1 VRNLLYLTH
10 RLPFPPNK
18 GDKVRSYHL
27 LKYLARDHRVFL
39 GTFVDDPEDVPHV
52 SRLENLCAQVH
63 VVRLEPKLA
72 RLRSLTGLL
81 TGEALT
87 LPYYRSRRLSAWVAR
102 TVAEHGIDTAVVFS
116 SPMAQYLDG
125 VPDVRVLVDFVDV
138 DSAKWNE
145 FATSRRWPWS
155 WIYAREGERLL
166 AAERSIAAGAQRSFF
181 VTPAEAA
188 LFRRLAPESADKVEA
203 ISNGV
208 DADYFSRDP
217 ERPTPYRDDE
227 IPIVFTGAMDYWPN
241 VDAVTWFAAEVLPAL
256 RARRHNVR
264 FYIVGMRPAP
274 AVQALAGDAVVVT
287 GAVPDV
293 RPYVQHAAVAVA
305 PLRVARGIQNKV
317 LEAMAMSAAVV
328 TSKACAR
335 AIEGVTSSEV
345 VGAQGAAAFVSS
357 VEALLADG
365 PRARA
370 LGESARRFVL
380 EHYSWQRRL
389 ERMRPYLDGGG
400 APAQPFVAAPPTSEE
415 AFQ

>member
-1 VRNLLYLTH
+1 MRNLLYLTH

-52 SRLENLCAQVH
+52 IRLENLCAQVH
-63 VVRLEPKLA
+63 AVRLDPKLA

-87 LPYYRSRRLSAWVAR
+87 LPYYRNRDLAAWVTR
-102 TVAEHGIDTAVVFS
+102 TVAEHEIDTAVVFS

-125 VPDVRVLVDFVDV
+125 LPDVRVLVDFVDV
-138 DSAKWNE
+138 DSAKWSE
-145 FATSRRWPWS
+145 YAGSRHWPWS

-166 AAERSIAAGAQRSFF
+166 AAERAIAGAAQRSFF
-181 VTPAEAA
+181 VTSAEAA

-208 DADYFSRDP
+208 DADYFSQDP
-217 ERPTPYRDDE
+217 QRPTPYRDDE
-227 IPIVFTGAMDYWPN
+227 ITIVFTGAMDYWPN

-256 RARRHNVR
+256 RARRPNVR

-335 AIEGVTSSEV
+335 AIEGVTPGEV
-345 VGAQGAAAFVSS
+345 VGAQGAAAFVNS
-357 VEALLADG
+357 VEALLADR
-365 PRARA
+365 PRALS

-389 ERMRPYLDGGG
+389 ERMGPYLEGGR
-400 APAQPFVAAPPTSEE
+400 APAQPAVAAPHASEE
-415 AFQ
+415 ALQ

>member
-1 VRNLLYLTH
+1 
-10 RLPFPPNK
+10 
-18 GDKVRSYHL
+18 
-27 LKYLARDHRVFL
+27 
-39 GTFVDDPEDVPHV
+39 
-52 SRLENLCAQVH
+52 
-63 VVRLEPKLA
+63 
-72 RLRSLTGLL
+72 
-81 TGEALT
+81 
-87 LPYYRSRRLSAWVAR
+87 
-102 TVAEHGIDTAVVFS
+102 
-116 SPMAQYLDG
+116 
-125 VPDVRVLVDFVDV
+125 VLVDFVDV
-138 DSAKWNE
+138 DSAKWSE
-145 FATSRRWPWS
+145 YAASRRWPWS
-155 WIYAREGERLL
+155 WIYTREGERLL
-166 AAERSIAAGAQRSFF
+166 AAERAIAAGAQRSFF
-181 VTPAEAA
+181 VTSAEAA

-208 DADYFSRDP
+208 DADYFSHDP
-217 ERPTPYRDDE
+217 QRPTPYRDDE

-256 RARRHNVR
+256 RARRPNVR

-335 AIEGVTSSEV
+335 AIEGVTPGEV

-357 VEALLADG
+357 VEALLADR
-365 PRARA
+365 PRARS

-389 ERMRPYLDGGG
+389 DRMRPYLEGGR
-400 APAQPFVAAPPTSEE
+400 APAQPDVAAPHASEE